1 MPRPASVRDPL
12 LRLVGGGSL
21 LFQLPPSAEE
31 ETMCVRQNK
40 AAEYR
45 RQAVVCAEVA
55 RRLSVREDRERMME
69 MAQQWL
75 ALAEEAETTPEMS

>member
-1 MPRPASVRDPL
+1 
-12 LRLVGGGSL
+12 
-21 LFQLPPSAEE
+21 
-31 ETMCVRQNK
+31 MCVRQNK

-45 RQAVVCAEVA
+45 RQAVVCEEVA

-75 ALAEEAETTPEMS
+75 ALAEKAETTPEMS